1 MAEYAGKGAS
11 KGGSNLVLRMGDEEL
26 VVRRRYEAASIA
38 NDILI
43 ALWFIVGS
51 VMFFSSAWET
61 AGTWCFLAGSAEL
74 LIRPLIRLAR
84 LVHVRG
90 VRSRAAANA
99 PGELPHE
106 SSQDF

>member
-1 MAEYAGKGAS
+1 MAESGG
-11 KGGSNLVLRMGDEEL
+11 KGGSDLVVRMGSDEL

-51 VMFFSSAWET
+51 VMFFSSAWQE

-74 LIRPLIRLAR
+74 LVRPLIRLAR
-84 LVHVRG
+84 LMHVRG
-90 VRSRAAANA
+90 VRSRTDARSASAA
-99 PGELPHE
+99 PHE

>member
-1 MAEYAGKGAS
+1 MAESGR
-11 KGGSNLVLRMGDEEL
+11 GSHLVLRVGPEEL
-26 VVRRRYEAASIA
+26 VIRRRYEAASIA

-51 VMFFSSAWET
+51 VMFFSPSWET
-61 AGTWCFLAGSAEL
+61 WGTWCFLIGSAEL
-74 LIRPLIRLAR
+74 LVRPIIRLAR

-90 VRSRAAANA
+90 VRSRTGAGPGAA
-99 PGELPHE
+99 PHE